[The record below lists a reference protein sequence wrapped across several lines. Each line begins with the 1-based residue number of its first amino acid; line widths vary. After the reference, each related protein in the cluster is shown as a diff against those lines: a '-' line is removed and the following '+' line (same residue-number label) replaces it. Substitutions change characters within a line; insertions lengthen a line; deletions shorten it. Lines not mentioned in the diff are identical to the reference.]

1 MKDSEVDKMPRG
13 RIPHTTVK
21 TVLSLY
27 GVT

>member
-21 TVLSLY
+21 TVL
-27 GVT
+27 